1 MPSTPPPVPGSRVRV
16 SPYAPETAAFLD
28 RWVRRTG
35 LTQSFSAQRR
45 FRRAGCAAFAARVM
59 PDAECARLQRGA
71 AWLVWFFVLD
81 GILDGTDG
89 EHGPGGQPP
98 PFADALL
105 DFLPMDT
112 GRTPPPRT
120 ALERALADAWRMV
133 APVMS
138 PEWRLRFRTR
148 FGEFTCAWLPGTAGG
163 GRAPGAAHPLLELIE
178 YTSGHEVPDA
188 VRELPEF
195 RAVAEA
201 AVLPRPGE
209 RKLSPD
215 FLAARAAA
223 LRRADSE
230 LARELLRQGL
240 PDGALAYTG
249 ALSTWLAG
257 LSPDL
262 DPEREREVPADA
274 HRLGLADDVTA
285 VGLLRPRRPVPPP
298 APSTGGGTG
307 ALQGGSE

>member
-1 MPSTPPPVPGSRVRV
+1 MPSSPPHPPGVRV
-16 SPYAPETAAFLD
+16 SPYAPETAVFLE

-98 PFADALL
+98 PFAEALL
-105 DFLPMDT
+105 DFLPVDG
-112 GRTPPPRT
+112 GRTRPPRT

-133 APVMS
+133 APAMS
-138 PEWRLRFRTR
+138 PEWRLRFRTH
-148 FGEFTCAWLPGTAGG
+148 FGEFTSTWLPGGG
-163 GRAPGAAHPLLELIE
+163 PLLDLVE
-178 YTSGHEVPDA
+178 YTSGHEVPDT

-209 RKLSPD
+209 RELSPE
-215 FLAARAAA
+215 FLAARADV
-223 LRRADSE
+223 LRRANSG
-230 LARELLRQGL
+230 LARELLRRGL
-240 PDGALAYTG
+240 PDGALAYAG
-249 ALSTWLAG
+249 ALSAWLAG
-257 LSPDL
+257 LSP
-262 DPEREREVPADA
+262 EREVPTGA

-285 VGLLRPRRPVPPP
+285 ATIGLLRPRRPVPPP
-298 APSTGGGTG
+298 APSTGGGTE
-307 ALQGGSE
+307 ALQGGRE